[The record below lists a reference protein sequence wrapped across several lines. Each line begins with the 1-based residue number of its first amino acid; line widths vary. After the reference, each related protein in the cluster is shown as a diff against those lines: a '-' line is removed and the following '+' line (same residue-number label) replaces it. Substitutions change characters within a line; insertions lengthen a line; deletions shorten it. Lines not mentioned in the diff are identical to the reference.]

1 MRQTKCVLCDVVI
14 TQDNDSK
21 EHIIPNSLG
30 GQKTIRGFI
39 CKDCNSEAGSK
50 WDQELAKQL
59 HPLCVLLNI
68 QRDRGIV
75 PTLSAET
82 TQGETVRINPDGRIT
97 LPTKFTEQ
105 QDGDKIRI
113 QICTKDM
120 SEMKK
125 KISEIAKKYPQ
136 IDTDSALKYVTQKSQ
151 YLSEPI
157 GFDLLFGGKIAGR
170 SIVKS
175 AMALVAEAGVRVQEC
190 ELARQYLMSDGE
202 ACFGYYNEKDWVEN
216 RPESTFFHCFHVQG
230 DPATKQILAYA
241 EYFGYQRIIMCLS
254 NLNNS

>member
-136 IDTDSALKYVTQKSQ
+136 IDTDSALQICNPEISIF
-151 YLSEPI
+151 I
-157 GFDLLFGGKIAGR
+157 GADRL
-170 SIVKS
+170 
-175 AMALVAEAGVRVQEC
+175 
-190 ELARQYLMSDGE
+190 
-202 ACFGYYNEKDWVEN
+202 
-216 RPESTFFHCFHVQG
+216 
-230 DPATKQILAYA
+230 
-241 EYFGYQRIIMCLS
+241 
-254 NLNNS
+254 